1 MVFKAQEQPTLLYL
15 SPMLIIVLLLMQSS
29 LDLEAS
35 VLVDNPVAHGVHVV
49 PGGGPST
56 GW

>member
-15 SPMLIIVLLLMQSS
+15 SPMLIIVLILMQSS

-35 VLVDNPVAHGVHVV
+35 VLVDNPVVHAVHVV